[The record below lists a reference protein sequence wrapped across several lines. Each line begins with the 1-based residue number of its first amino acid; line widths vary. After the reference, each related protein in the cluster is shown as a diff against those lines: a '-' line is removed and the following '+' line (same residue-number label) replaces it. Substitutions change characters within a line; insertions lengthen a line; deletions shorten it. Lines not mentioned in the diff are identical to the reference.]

1 MRVKLSPNVILF
13 CGATILCISFGAR
26 AGMGLYLQPLSL
38 EYGWGRQIFSFAM
51 AIQNLAWGAL
61 GPFAGGL
68 ADRYGAG
75 RVVAGAGLAYVLG
88 LVTMAIVDS
97 PILMYVSSGF
107 LIGL

>member
-1 MRVKLSPNVILF
+1 MHARFSPNVILA
-13 CGATILCISFGAR
+13 CGAVILCLSFGAR

-51 AIQNLAWGAL
+51 ALQNLAWGAL

-75 RVVAGAGLAYVLG
+75 RVVAAAGLAYVLG
-88 LVTMAIVDS
+88 LVWMAFADT
-97 PILMYVSSGF
+97 PIL
-107 LIGL
+107 

>member
-1 MRVKLSPNVILF
+1 MRARLSPNVILA
-13 CGATILCISFGAR
+13 CGAVILCLGFGAR

-38 EYGWGRQIFSFAM
+38 EYGWGRQIFSLAM

-75 RVVAGAGLAYVLG
+75 RVVAGAGLVYVLG
-88 LVTMAIVDS
+88 LLTMGMVDT
-97 PILMYVSSGF
+97 PILMYVSSG
-107 LIGL
+107 